1 MSAKKHILVV
11 EDVPFIFNEVQEVL
25 EDAGFSV
32 DKFTPS
38 VERAILRIKAKRPD
52 LVLLDIQL
60 KGEHNGIYL
69 GYKLRNEYYIP
80 YIYVTDND
88 DDYTFNKSAE
98 HRPEAFI
105 SKKALQLK
113 IQEDDVVVKT
123 KPNFN
128 EKQLLQQMILT
139 LQRNEDSTP
148 TEQREGVMAFVE
160 IPKHL
165 SNAGM
170 NKVAQKRINYQDI
183 ELITTKIVDDT
194 TDTIAVE
201 RLNQLKKEGKN
212 IAKIIT
218 EDGNSYYYRKSL
230 TNMYKALPYNFVFI
244 NQSEIVNLTAPAFD
258 GRINGRR
265 LKLSDRVFAIS
276 DVYKKEVE
284 KRISHFY
291 Q

>member
-1 MSAKKHILVV
+1 MTAKKHILVV

-38 VERAILRIKAKRPD
+38 VEKAILRIKAKRPD

-60 KGEHNGIYL
+60 KGEYNGIYL
-69 GYKLRNEYYIP
+69 GYKLRNEFNIP
-80 YIYVTDND
+80 YIYVTEND
-88 DDYTFNKSAE
+88 DDFTFNKSVQN
-98 HRPEAFI
+98 RPEAFL
-105 SKKALQLK
+105 SKKTLQLK
-113 IQEDDVVVKT
+113 LHKDDVVVKT

-128 EKQLLQQMILT
+128 EKHLLQQIIIS
-139 LQRNEDSTP
+139 LQRNEDHAP
-148 TEQREGVMAFVE
+148 AEQREGVMAFVD

-218 EDGNSYYYRKSL
+218 KDGNSYYYRKSL
-230 TNMYKALPYNFVFI
+230 TNMYKALPYHFVFI
-244 NQSEIVNLTAPAFD
+244 NQSEIVNLTTPTFD

-265 LKLSDRVFAIS
+265 LKIADRVYEIS

-284 KRISHFY
+284 KRISHYF